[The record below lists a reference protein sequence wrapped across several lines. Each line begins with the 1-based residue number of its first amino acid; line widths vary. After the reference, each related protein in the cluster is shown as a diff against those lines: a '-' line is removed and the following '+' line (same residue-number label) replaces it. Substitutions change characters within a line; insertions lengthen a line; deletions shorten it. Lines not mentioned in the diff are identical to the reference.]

1 MELTEGHFS
10 PATWWLRVFSYV
22 SFRNML
28 VMASH
33 VSLSE
38 DVCRYLSDQ
47 LVMSV
52 DDVDHRRSLLGLTTL
67 SWYSANIYPQA
78 CTQL

>member
-1 MELTEGHFS
+1 
-10 PATWWLRVFSYV
+10 
-22 SFRNML
+22 ML

-38 DVCRYLSDQ
+38 AVCRYLSDQ

-78 CTQL
+78 CAQL

>member
-1 MELTEGHFS
+1 MEGSARLFS
-10 PATWWLRVFSYV
+10 RV

-38 DVCRYLSDQ
+38 AVCRYLSDQ

-52 DDVDHRRSLLGLTTL
+52 DDVDHRRSLLGLTTR
-67 SWYSANIYPQA
+67 SWYSANIYPQV